1 MTVPSA
7 PRPAARYPDLE
18 GRVAGIT
25 GGSRGLGRAMALALA
40 ANGAHVLIGSIAPA
54 ESEEVVRQI
63 RAIGGSALA
72 QPLDVRSR
80 EQCQAFAR
88 YAAERFGAL
97 DIMICN
103 AGIGPAA
110 SAREMNADTW
120 QRTIDVN
127 LTGAFN
133 AAVAAADQM
142 ISQAKGGAIVFT
154 SSNAA
159 QVSFGGLAA
168 YGASKA
174 GVNQLVRSLATELGP
189 HGIRVN
195 AIAPGWTNHRMEGND
210 GKVDPQILA
219 AAIART
225 PLRRVGE
232 AEEIAAAALFL
243 ASEAASFI
251 SGVVLTVDG
260 GYTAV

>member
-1 MTVPSA
+1 MMMHS
-7 PRPAARYPDLE
+7 AARYPDLE
-18 GRVAGIT
+18 GRVAAVT
-25 GGSRGLGRAMALALA
+25 GGSRGFGRAMALAFA
-40 ANGAHVLIGSIAPA
+40 ANGAHVIIGSIAPA
-54 ESEEVVRQI
+54 ESEGVARQI
-63 RAIGGSALA
+63 REQGGSALA
-72 QPLDVRSR
+72 RQLDVRSR
-80 EQCQAFAR
+80 DQCEAFSQHAVD
-88 YAAERFGAL
+88 RFGAL

-110 SAREMNADTW
+110 SVADISPEIW

-133 AAVAAADQM
+133 TSVTAAKRM
-142 ISQAKGGAIVFT
+142 ISAGKGGSIVFV

-159 QVSFGGLAA
+159 QVGFSGLAA
-168 YGASKA
+168 YGAAKA
-174 GVNQLVRSLATELGP
+174 GINQLVRSLAMEFGP
-189 HGIRVN
+189 QGIRAN
-195 AIAPGWTNHRMEGND
+195 AIAPGWTNHRMEGNEGTID
-210 GKVDPQILA
+210 HQIMA
-219 AAIART
+219 EGIART

-232 AEEIAAAALFL
+232 VEEIAGAAVFL

>member
-1 MTVPSA
+1 
-7 PRPAARYPDLE
+7 
-18 GRVAGIT
+18 
-25 GGSRGLGRAMALALA
+25 MALALA
-40 ANGAHVLIGSIAPA
+40 ANGARVVIGSIAPA
-54 ESEEVVRQI
+54 ESDEVVRQI
-63 RAIGGSALA
+63 RAKGGSAFS
-72 QPLDVRSR
+72 QPLDVRCR
-80 EQCQAFAR
+80 EQCATFAR
-88 YAAERFGAL
+88 YAAEQMGAL

-110 SAREMNADTW
+110 DAREMCTDIW

-133 AAVAAADQM
+133 AAVTAADRM
-142 ISQAKGGAIVFT
+142 ICQAKGGAIVFT

-168 YGASKA
+168 YGAAKA
-174 GVNQLVRSLATELGP
+174 GVNQLVRSLATEFGP

-195 AIAPGWTNHRMEGND
+195 AVAPGWTTHRMEGSEGN
-210 GKVDPQILA
+210 VDPHILA

-225 PLRRVGE
+225 PLKRVGE
-232 AEEIAAAALFL
+232 VEEIAAAAVFL